1 MKNYDLSW
9 ARTHSGLTQQE
20 ASEKMGVDRKTFNR
34 WENNTVAIPAV
45 KMAKFL
51 RLVGVTAASIPSAPD
66 PKYLDGERVTP
77 YLPMRLQDVAQA
89 DWPASD
95 SQQWAK
101 SMAADVDGLV
111 DAWRENRWD
120 DYCHDEALTD
130 RKTNLEWAKNGW
142 LKFIDDGSYLV
153 TPEGREHERIENMNP
168 DDLI

>member
-66 PKYLDGERVTP
+66 PKYLDGELVTP

-95 SQQWAK
+95 SKQWAK

-111 DAWRENRWD
+111 EAWRANRWD
-120 DYCHDEALTD
+120 DYGHDEALAE
-130 RKTNLEWAKNGW
+130 RKTNLEWANNGW
-142 LKFIDDGSYLV
+142 LKFIADGSYLV
-153 TPEGREHERIENMNP
+153 TSEGREHERIENMNP
-168 DDLI
+168 EDLI